1 MNNIEMAQLKKDIQ
15 EHLGYSMEDVDNI
28 GVLTDKKL
36 HIIKR
41 DIEKI
46 KQKKLKTTEE
56 SHQKRILEKRVKEAL
71 NKNLDIKSKKIVN
84 KSIKQSKPKQ
94 VHTQY
99 YIEQP
104 QPKRIPINKDS
115 KPKILFISD
124 VKGWAWWNKS
134 LILKKHLSDEFDIDV
149 RAVLGEG
156 STPANRIDQKAYDL
170 YFTYGFSYI
179 DFLYR
184 VPKFKKSTGITAH
197 RAKHVIFPKMR
208 MADHIHANSMMLL
221 KELHNMGFKYAHYV
235 PNGVDEELFK
245 PLKPIREDGEMIVG
259 HVGKKCAKKC
269 QETIILPAIK
279 KANVQSYTNLRT
291 WKDRIPLEEMPHTY
305 NSMDVFLVA
314 SDEDG
319 TPNPA
324 LEAAA
329 CGRPIISNRIGNMPE
344 FIIDGYNGF
353 IVPKKIDAYV
363 EKINYFKENRDEL
376 IRMGNN
382 ARKTVLEDWTWTKQS
397 EHYRNMFN
405 SIFERK

>member
-15 EHLGYSMEDVDNI
+15 EYLGYSLDDVDNI

-36 HIIKR
+36 HTIKR
-41 DIEKI
+41 DIERI
-46 KQKKLKTTEE
+46 KKKNLQTTKEM
-56 SHQKRILEKRVKEAL
+56 HQKNILERKLKEAL
-71 NKNLDIKSKKIVN
+71 NANLGIKAKKIVKN
-84 KSIKQSKPKQ
+84 SIKQPKPKKINSS
-94 VHTQY
+94 Y
-99 YIEQP
+99 YIEQSK
-104 QPKRIPINKDS
+104 PKRIPINKDS

-134 LILKKHLSDEFDIDV
+134 LILKKYLSDEFDIDV
-149 RAVLGEG
+149 KAVLGEG
-156 STPANRIDQKAYDL
+156 STPANRIDQTAYDL

-184 VPKFKKSTGITAH
+184 VPKFKKSTGVTAH
-197 RAKHVIFPKMR
+197 RSKNVIFPKMK

-221 KELHNMGFKYAHYV
+221 NELHSMGFKHAHYV
-235 PNGVDEELFK
+235 PNGVEEELFK
-245 PLKPIREDGEMIVG
+245 PLKPIREDGELIVG

-279 KANVQSYTNLRT
+279 KANVKSHTNLRT
-291 WKDRIPLEEMPHTY
+291 WKDKIPLEEMPHTY
-305 NSMDVFLVA
+305 NSMDLFLVA

-353 IVPKKIDAYV
+353 LVPKKIDAYV

-376 IRMGNN
+376 IRMGDN
-382 ARKTVLEDWTWTKQS
+382 ARKTVLEDWTWAKQS